1 MIEVDFRDARPIYE
15 QVRDGLRRLIITGVI
30 EAGDRLPSVR
40 ALSGSLAINPNTIQ
54 KAYEALEQEGY
65 AYSVAGKGSFAA
77 LPADVKTERRRELL
91 ARLDLIVQELRYL
104 GVTDDELRE
113 HMNKREGDEHD

>member
-1 MIEVDFRDARPIYE
+1 MIEVDFRDARPLYE
-15 QVRDGLRRLIITGVI
+15 QVRDGLRKLIITGVI

-40 ALSGSLAINPNTIQ
+40 TLSASLAINPNTIQ

-77 LPADVKTERRRELL
+77 LPSDVREERRRELL
-91 ARLDLIVQELRYL
+91 AKLDAVVQELRFL
-104 GVTDDELRE
+104 GVSDEELTE
-113 HMNKREGDEHD
+113 HMRKREEEEE